1 MSRKAPADGQDFESI
16 LANLSASFVNTGPDE
31 LDQRVLAAL
40 QEIGRFLAI
49 DLLEIWLLDA
59 AHAQY
64 KQAYRWT
71 RPGVAQPQD
80 SLEEAGSL
88 SPFAYLANG
97 TTEVLKRAEEET
109 SSEERDIA
117 ILQSNGEKS
126 TVVLPLVAG
135 NAELGLIYFESLI
148 SENVWPEKF
157 VVRLQLIGE
166 IFANLFLQCEKER
179 ELQRTLEENI
189 TLRQRLE
196 SENRVLQEEVSH
208 TRESEQAVGS
218 SKAFSAILQQVQRV
232 ARTDST
238 VLLLGE
244 TGTGKD
250 LIANQI
256 HQFSRRSRQRLV
268 RINCAALPETL
279 FESELFGHE
288 KGAFTGAD
296 SRKIGRFELA
306 DGGTLVLDE
315 IGEMPLH
322 SQPKLLHALQ
332 TGEFERLGSEK
343 SHKANVRLVASTNR
357 DLEAMAREGGFRPDL
372 YYRINVFPI
381 TVPPLRERREDI
393 PLLADYFVEKLRGQ
407 VNHKVTRIS
416 DEAMDALLA
425 YDWPGNIRELQNVI
439 ERSLILA
446 PGDTLNVEVLVNS
459 VISSATAAAPM
470 AGDHSAAMESK
481 TLDELNR
488 EYIRAVCERC
498 RWKIH
503 GAGNAADLLGINPNT
518 LRARMKKLGV
528 ERPVR
533 QAEVIHTRQ
542 G

>member
-1 MSRKAPADGQDFESI
+1 MSSKAAGGGQDFESI

-31 LDQRVLAAL
+31 LDHRVQAAL
-40 QEIGRFLAI
+40 QEIGQFLAI
-49 DLLEIWLLDA
+49 DLLEIWLIDPTD
-59 AHAQY
+59 AQY

-71 RPGVAQPQD
+71 RPGAAPHSD
-80 SLEEAGSL
+80 SLEEVGSS
-88 SPFAYLANG
+88 SPLGHLANG
-97 TTEVLKRAEEET
+97 TTEVLNRVEEQT
-109 SSEERDIA
+109 SSAERDIA

-135 NAELGLIYFESLI
+135 NAELGVIYFESL
-148 SENVWPEKF
+148 SCENVWPEKF

-179 ELQRTLEENI
+179 ELQRTLGENI

-208 TRESEQAVGS
+208 TRESEQAVGT
-218 SKAFSAILQQVQRV
+218 SKTFSVILQQVQQV
-232 ARTDST
+232 AQTDST

-256 HQFSRRSRQRLV
+256 HQHSHRAQRKLV

-288 KGAFTGAD
+288 KGAFTGAE

-322 SQPKLLHALQ
+322 SQPKLLLALQ

-343 SHKANVRLVASTNR
+343 THKAHVRLVASTNR
-357 DLEAMAREGGFRPDL
+357 DLEAMTKEGSFRPDL

-381 TVPPLRERREDI
+381 TMPPLRERNEDI
-393 PLLADYFVEKLRGQ
+393 PLLADYFVEKLRSH

-416 DEAMDALLA
+416 DEAMSALLA

-439 ERSLILA
+439 ERSLILS
-446 PGDTLNVEVLVNS
+446 PGDTLSAEVLLKHVMS
-459 VISSATAAAPM
+459 PAPSAAPM
-470 AGDHSAAMESK
+470 ASDNTTAMEVK
-481 TLDELNR
+481 TLNELNR
-488 EYIRAVCERC
+488 DYIRAVCERC

-503 GAGNAADLLGINPNT
+503 GAGNAAELLGINPNT

-528 ERPVR
+528 ERPVK
-533 QAEVIHTRQ
+533 AS
-542 G
+542 